1 MTLLEN
7 QNLNL
12 NNITS
17 ILTYNINGIRA
28 AIKKDLPSWIA
39 STNSDIICL
48 QEIKAKPEQFNIEV
62 FSNFGYHS
70 YIHSAHKP
78 GYSGV
83 AILSKEEPIHVEY
96 GCGIDVIDFEGR
108 IIRADYKNYSVMSVY
123 FPSGSSG
130 DHRQAF
136 KIEFLRLFN
145 DYIDILKKKHDKL
158 VICGD
163 YNICHK
169 PIDIHN
175 PIRNKNTSGFLLEE
189 REWMSSFIKSG
200 FVDSFRINNTEAH
213 QYSWWSYR
221 SNARVKNLGWRIDY
235 IMISDLLLDNFVRAV
250 ILSQAKHSDH
260 CPVLVELAD

>member
-1 MTLLEN
+1 MNLPES
-7 QNLNL
+7 QSLNL
-12 NNITS
+12 DNMTT

-28 AIKKDLPSWIA
+28 AIKKDLPTWLSC
-39 STNSDIICL
+39 TNSDIICL
-48 QEIKAKPEQFNIEV
+48 QEIKAKPEQFDIEV
-62 FSNFGYHS
+62 FKNLGYKS

-83 AILSKEEPIHVEY
+83 AILSKEEPQHVEY

-130 DHRQAF
+130 DHRQIF
-136 KIEFLRLFN
+136 KMEFLSLFN
-145 DYIDILKKKHDKL
+145 DYIAILKKNHDKL
-158 VICGD
+158 IICGD

-169 PIDIHN
+169 AIDIHN

-189 REWMSSFIKSG
+189 REWISGFIKSG
-200 FVDSFRINNTEAH
+200 FVDSFRINNSEPH

-221 SNARVKNLGWRIDY
+221 ANARAKNLGWRIDY
-235 IMISDLLLDNFVRAV
+235 IMISELLLDNLVRAV